1 MNVKIYV
8 HTCTYVL
15 PVSEGFSFLM
25 LSIHPTLNLHLT
37 FMHGV
42 PVLYTIHS
50 FIIVPQCQLT
60 VFNGV
65 LSNNRPIQ

>member
-25 LSIHPTLNLHLT
+25 LTIHPTLNLLLSKHLT

-42 PVLYTIHS
+42 PVLYIHS
-50 FIIVPQCQLT
+50 L
-60 VFNGV
+60 
-65 LSNNRPIQ
+65 

>member
-42 PVLYTIHS
+42 PVLYIHS
-50 FIIVPQCQLT
+50 L
-60 VFNGV
+60 
-65 LSNNRPIQ
+65 

>member
-8 HTCTYVL
+8 HTCTHVL
-15 PVSEGFSFLM
+15 AVSEGFSFLM
-25 LSIHPTLNLHLT
+25 LTIHPTLNLLLSKHLT

-42 PVLYTIHS
+42 L
-50 FIIVPQCQLT
+50 IVPQCQLT

-65 LSNNRPIQ
+65 LSNNRPIE